1 MQLKLGLFVLG
12 TALCQLFGTALG
24 RKKKHPVVTNTND
37 EDKAP
42 NACFQLVHKKNTLFA
57 FEGFDDAQIK
67 SSTNDFLH
75 PKKLSKDIYT
85 PDCTDKVEAETT
97 FCKLLMSSNA
107 DCTLDGKKEFSS
119 LVEGQTKKS
128 RTNYCLKVWLQDDR
142 YRYTIEELEDEKCAF
157 EEKESAS
164 LTSNAGLRNRRRRL
178 LQDDTGSSGC

>member
-57 FEGFDDAQIK
+57 FEGFDDARIK
-67 SSTNDFLH
+67 SSTNGFLH

-85 PDCTDKVEAETT
+85 PDCTDKVEA
-97 FCKLLMSSNA
+97 
-107 DCTLDGKKEFSS
+107 
-119 LVEGQTKKS
+119 
-128 RTNYCLKVWLQDDR
+128 
-142 YRYTIEELEDEKCAF
+142 
-157 EEKESAS
+157 
-164 LTSNAGLRNRRRRL
+164 
-178 LQDDTGSSGC
+178 